1 MSPKDFLKLIN
12 DQQSSR
18 ELDQIL
24 GLKESLHSKYNDQ
37 EEAYSDG
44 LTGSDA
50 LYTSYQD
57 LLMIRQDLMER
68 NLKDFGDLGA
78 GNCRS
83 KILFDYLE
91 SPFKSTAYEFVP
103 ERIKEAKA
111 TYQQLGL
118 KEAHHFIEGD
128 LKDCSL
134 ATLEAHDA
142 FFIYLPVGPTLEK
155 LVEKFKEL
163 SLHKKLILYV
173 IESHGDLID
182 YLQDHL
188 EPLRV
193 LKKLELSSQRHIPEL
208 YVFELGNCAQQMNK
222 EKDLLRVANSG
233 LNSRGEFS
241 LECYG
246 PREMLFLFKSL
257 VNWQYLQLLIR
268 EDDFEWLACLEG
280 WRYGIQKDT
289 VETIHPYRIHYLNQ
303 VKALIVP
310 DKVLL
315 PYITERRDTFK
326 PPLSS
331 IRKIKVKP
339 TLEIE
344 RANGTF
350 EKI

>member
-1 MSPKDFLKLIN
+1 MSPKDLLKLIK
-12 DQQSSR
+12 DQKSSR
-18 ELDQIL
+18 ELDKIL
-24 GLKESLHSKYNDQ
+24 GLKECLHSEFNDQ

-44 LTGSDA
+44 LTGSEA

-57 LLMIRQDLMER
+57 LLTIRQDLMER
-68 NLKDFGDLGA
+68 GLKDFADLGA

-103 ERIKEAKA
+103 ERIEEAIN
-111 TYQQLGL
+111 TYQQLDL
-118 KEAHHFIEGD
+118 KDAASFIEAD

-134 ATLEAHDA
+134 DTLGAHDA

-155 LVEKFKEL
+155 LVERFKEL
-163 SLHKKLILYV
+163 SLDKKLTLYV

-188 EPLRV
+188 KPLRV
-193 LKKLELSSQRHIPEL
+193 LTKLELSSQRHLPEL
-208 YVFELGNCAQQMNK
+208 YVFELDDCGQQINEEK
-222 EKDLLRVANSG
+222 ELLKVATSELKNSG
-233 LNSRGEFS
+233 EFN
-241 LECYG
+241 LEGYG
-246 PREMLFLFKSL
+246 PREKLFLFKSTL
-257 VNWQYLQLLIR
+257 NWEYLQLLIR

-289 VETIHPYRIHYLNQ
+289 IETIHPYRIHYLTQ
-303 VKALIVP
+303 IKAIVIP
-310 DKVLL
+310 QKKVL
-315 PYITERRDTFK
+315 PYIKERRDTFK

-331 IRKIKVKP
+331 IRKIKIKP
-339 TLEIE
+339 TIEIE

-350 EKI
+350 ELI